1 MAIQFFDSPF
11 HVTHDEEVASK
22 MALKMELSIFITD
35 CIKKLGL
42 KQSEAAARLN
52 VTQSRVSEFTT
63 GKIEKFTIDAMMD
76 MLDKLGFRTTFT
88 LPSNDAA
95 ALPQIVIT
103 SSYPLDVFDNTKIKR
118 GQKPTN

>member
-52 VTQSRVSEFTT
+52 VTQSRVSELTT

-76 MLDKLGFRTTFT
+76 MLDNLGFRTTFT
-88 LPSNDAA
+88 LPFNDAG
-95 ALPQIVIT
+95 ALPQLVISQART
-103 SSYPLDVFDNTKIKR
+103 C
-118 GQKPTN
+118 

>member
-1 MAIQFFDSPF
+1 MAIQFYDSPF

-22 MALKMELSIFITD
+22 MALKMELSIFITE

-42 KQSEAAARLN
+42 KQGEAAVRLD
-52 VTQSRVSEFTT
+52 VTQSRISELAT

-88 LPSNDAA
+88 LASNNAG
-95 ALPQIVIT
+95 ALPRIVISQT
-103 SSYPLDVFDNTKIKR
+103 YA
-118 GQKPTN
+118 G

>member
-42 KQSEAAARLN
+42 KQSEAAARLG
-52 VTQSRVSEFTT
+52 VTQSRISELAT
-63 GKIEKFTIDAMMD
+63 GRIEKFTIDAMMD
-76 MLDKLGFRTTFT
+76 MLDKLGLRTTFT
-88 LPSNDAA
+88 LPSNETG
-95 ALPQIVIT
+95 ALPQIVISQAHT
-103 SSYPLDVFDNTKIKR
+103 
-118 GQKPTN
+118 G

>member
-1 MAIQFFDSPF
+1 MALQFFDSPF
-11 HVTHDEEVASK
+11 HVTHDEETASK

-42 KQSEAAARLN
+42 KQSEAATRLG
-52 VTQSRVSEFTT
+52 VTQSRVSELAN

-88 LPSNDAA
+88 LASNDAS
-95 ALPQIVIT
+95 PHIVIAQAQA
-103 SSYPLDVFDNTKIKR
+103 R
-118 GQKPTN
+118 

>member
-35 CIKKLGL
+35 FIKKLGL
-42 KQSEAAARLN
+42 KQNEAAAKLG
-52 VTQSRVSEFTT
+52 VTQSRVSELTT

-76 MLDKLGFRTTFT
+76 MLDKLGFRSTFT
-88 LPSNDAA
+88 LPSNDVGE
-95 ALPQIVIT
+95 LPQIVI
-103 SSYPLDVFDNTKIKR
+103 SQARVC
-118 GQKPTN
+118 

>member
-1 MAIQFFDSPF
+1 MLMAIQFFDSPF

-42 KQSEAAARLN
+42 KQSEAAAILD
-52 VTQSRVSEFTT
+52 VTQSRVSELAT

-76 MLDKLGFRTTFT
+76 MLDKLGFRTTFA
-88 LPSNDAA
+88 LPSNDAG
-95 ALPQIVIT
+95 ALPRIVISKT
-103 SSYPLDVFDNTKIKR
+103 HA
-118 GQKPTN
+118 G

>member
-11 HVTHDEEVASK
+11 HVTHDEEIASK

-52 VTQSRVSEFTT
+52 VTQSRVSELAT

-76 MLDKLGFRTTFT
+76 ILDKLGFRTSFT
-88 LPSNDAA
+88 LASNDAGA
-95 ALPQIVIT
+95 SPQIVIA
-103 SSYPLDVFDNTKIKR
+103 
-118 GQKPTN
+118 QAAEAC